1 MRIAVLV
8 KQVPKFEEM
17 ALGGDGRLIRSSVDL
32 ELNPYCRRA
41 VNKGVE
47 LASETGG
54 ECVVLTLGP
63 PAAEDTLREA
73 IAWGADRGVHVCDDK
88 FAGSD
93 TLATARALVSALER
107 EGPFDLVLVGKCSVD
122 ADTGQV
128 GPQVA
133 QLLGLSFLGGARE
146 LEVAPQARIIRA
158 RCEDDEGYT
167 IVTTTLPALVSTAER
182 LCEPAKVPAERRA
195 AVDAALITRVSAALL
210 RSDRWGSEPWGVAG
224 SPTVVGELRFHGVM
238 RRRVVLAGSV
248 AEQAAELARLL
259 REQGLLDGDPD
270 RRNRER
276 SERVPETSS
285 RDVGRRVAV
294 YLELDRPDANREL
307 LGRAAAVAAD
317 VDGRVV
323 ALTWRSGD
331 AATLASWGADDVVA
345 LTGSDIEQD
354 VAAALAAWCADT
366 RPWAFLLP
374 GTASGREIAGR
385 VAAEL
390 GLGLTG
396 DAIDISAN
404 GEVLVAWKPAF
415 GGQLVAAITTRSDV
429 QMATVRPGVLPIWM
443 PRSHHAATTAAASID
458 IVPTAPTRRIEV
470 VRDDKLGLLNRAE
483 RVIAVG
489 AAVPPETYSELEEL
503 RRLLNAELGGTRKV
517 TDKGWL
523 PRARQ
528 IGITG
533 RSISPHLF
541 LSIGAS
547 GKFNHIIGAC
557 GAHLLVAINNDP
569 DALIFGAADIGIV
582 GDWREVVPL
591 LVSALEKEMARAQ
604 AELR

>member
-1 MRIAVLV
+1 
-8 KQVPKFEEM
+8 
-17 ALGGDGRLIRSSVDL
+17 
-32 ELNPYCRRA
+32 
-41 VNKGVE
+41 
-47 LASETGG
+47 
-54 ECVVLTLGP
+54 
-63 PAAEDTLREA
+63 
-73 IAWGADRGVHVCDDK
+73 
-88 FAGSD
+88 
-93 TLATARALVSALER
+93 
-107 EGPFDLVLVGKCSVD
+107 
-122 ADTGQV
+122 
-128 GPQVA
+128 
-133 QLLGLSFLGGARE
+133 
-146 LEVAPQARIIRA
+146 
-158 RCEDDEGYT
+158 
-167 IVTTTLPALVSTAER
+167 
-182 LCEPAKVPAERRA
+182 
-195 AVDAALITRVSAALL
+195 
-210 RSDRWGSEPWGVAG
+210 
-224 SPTVVGELRFHGVM
+224 M

-248 AEQAAELARLL
+248 AEQAAELARRL

-270 RRNRER
+270 RPNRER
-276 SERVPETSS
+276 SERVPDTSG

-294 YLELDRPDANREL
+294 YLEPDRPDANREL

-331 AATLASWGADDVVA
+331 GATLASWGADDLVG
-345 LTGSDIEQD
+345 LSGSDIEQD

-366 RPWAFLLP
+366 RPWAFLLS

-429 QMATVRPGVLPIWM
+429 QMATVRPGVLPIGM
-443 PRSHHAATTAAASID
+443 PRSHHAANAAASID
-458 IVPTAPTRRIEV
+458 IAPTAPTRRIEV
-470 VRDDKLGLLNRAE
+470 VRDDKLGLLSGAE

-489 AAVPPETYSELEEL
+489 AAVPPETYPELEEL

-533 RSISPHLF
+533 QSISPHLF

-591 LVSALEKEMARAQ
+591 LVSALEMEMARAH